1 MFGNGC
7 LGWNFKMARKT
18 HVVFDSLRISSSM
31 DVRLKSKVSS
41 SQVVVQN
48 ARFHNGDMN
57 CGNTKT
63 RNAKVSWWFMLIL

>member
-1 MFGNGC
+1 
-7 LGWNFKMARKT
+7 MARKT

-63 RNAKVSWWFMLIL
+63 RNAKVS